1 MDNPNIFEAEW
12 RKLCVEI
19 SQTVYTQQE
28 TQKLK
33 YILQTNG
40 FLIDDE
46 KSRFI
51 EICDKYKYEVIEKK
65 FGKHG
70 TEGYKVFSKSG
81 EEWFQ
86 KKGVE
91 SEHSKGQRDSVEHI
105 MFGSTPDPEKFLLN
119 FEHEALGSIK
129 NPL

>member
-65 FGKHG
+65 FGKQG
-70 TEGYKVFSKSG
+70 TEGYKVFSKSW